1 MQRRA
6 LAAYQTVAAVGI
18 GAWWIY
24 WFASGSNTHGTA
36 CALRYENGFPVA
48 DLTLAG
54 VLAGSALDLARGRQR
69 AWILGPLAAGMAFS
83 LATLDTSHNLVTGG
97 FAHSALRKVVF
108 AAVNGSVG
116 ALTLVWLH
124 RNGTSLGDRPS
135 LPPWMGEPLA
145 RGTALFLPLAVLA
158 SIRGDGCGGALA
170 VPMLTVGLLIVGLG
184 RAVIAGR
191 GPVWALVTAGAALHA
206 TLVAVL
212 QIVLR

>member
-108 AAVNGSVG
+108 AAVNGSDDVVQS
-116 ALTLVWLH
+116 ALL
-124 RNGTSLGDRPS
+124 RRSYEFSR
-135 LPPWMGEPLA
+135 EP
-145 RGTALFLPLAVLA
+145 
-158 SIRGDGCGGALA
+158 
-170 VPMLTVGLLIVGLG
+170 
-184 RAVIAGR
+184 
-191 GPVWALVTAGAALHA
+191 AGAYLGPK
-206 TLVAVL
+206 VRG
-212 QIVLR
+212 LRLGEVVFPLPGKPAISPWRASAFTGMITWPPD